1 MINTYTLKVIL
12 KAYLSLLILLSFILG
27 KDLTLLIVLQNT
39 LMFSLI
45 SALIFYIF
53 NSFKENKFTYAS
65 GVTYLRVIISII
77 LLSIAINSPF
87 NQGIFNKFYL
97 EDYFILLAFI
107 SLCFDGIDGYI
118 ARKLNEQS
126 NFGELFDQDADT
138 FLILVLCI
146 SLYLNKDINLLVFFI
161 PLYRYIFI
169 LLSIKYAW
177 VKYKLPESYYRKLSC
192 VVSTCLLIA
201 CHSHYIKD
209 ISLDY
214 LVLSSLFVITFS
226 FAKDILWLYNRDKYE
241 KI

>member
-1 MINTYTLKVIL
+1 MINTYILKIIL
-12 KAYLSLLILLSFILG
+12 KAYLSLLILLSFILD
-27 KDLTLLIVLQNT
+27 KDLTLLIILQNT
-39 LMFSLI
+39 LIFSLI

-53 NSFKENKFTYAS
+53 NSFEENKFTYAS
-65 GVTYLRVIISII
+65 VVTYLRVIISII
-77 LLSIAINSPF
+77 LLSIAINSPLDQ
-87 NQGIFNKFYL
+87 NIFNKFYL

-118 ARKLNEQS
+118 ARILNEKS

-138 FLILVLCI
+138 FLILILCI
-146 SLYLNKDINLLVFFI
+146 SLYLNKNVNFLIFFI
-161 PLYRYIFI
+161 PFYRYIFI
-169 LLSIKYAW
+169 LLSMKYAW
-177 VKYKLPESYYRKLSC
+177 IKCKLPESYYRKLSC
-192 VVSTCLLIA
+192 VVTTCLLIG

-209 ISLDY
+209 MSLDY